1 MSDHIIDFE
10 KSELEAALMDM
21 IKDARKSFNQFMVN
35 ADFSEFDDFEFGPGE
50 IKKTL
55 ETLRNSADKYAQK
68 IVRGAVQLVSG
79 GQKNFATFAYCTTG
93 AIRAAAKYYCDID
106 FPEPEKSGSAQKL
119 MVRFLEEY
127 TESLC
132 QDVETYFDQLEK
144 DL

>member
-68 IVRGAVQLVSG
+68 IVLGAVQLVSG
-79 GQKNFATFAYCTTG
+79 GQKNFTTFAHCTTG
-93 AIRAAAKYYCDID
+93 AIQAAAKYYCDID
-106 FPEPEKSGSAQKL
+106 FPEPEKRGSAQEL
-119 MVRFLEEY
+119 MVRFLKEY